1 MRILG
6 TMSGTS
12 MDGIDA
18 AVLETDGHVIAGFGA
33 SAFRPYTD
41 AERAALVAAQGRWP
55 GAPGVA
61 EAAAVVEAA
70 HAELLAGFG
79 AADAVAF
86 HGQTLAHDPGG
97 RGTHQAG
104 DGARLA
110 ALTGRTVVW
119 DFRSADVAAGGE
131 GAPLAPFYHFALA
144 QWLRAEA
151 PMAVLN
157 LGGVAN
163 VTWIDPTAAA
173 PERPGALI
181 ACDTGPA
188 NAPIDDLVRARCG
201 ADFDRDGALAG
212 AGRVDRAIL
221 DRFQAEPFLRR
232 PAPKSL
238 DRGAFGWLR
247 DAVAPLCVEDAAATL
262 TAICAAGVA
271 AAWPLFPAPP
281 RRLLVAGG
289 GRRNPALMGALA
301 DALPVPPEPVEAVG
315 LDGDMLEAQAFAY
328 LAARVLRGLPITAPG
343 TTGVTAPQT
352 GGRVDGPDDSAL
364 HPTGPVGASRHM
376 AALDPAERARPG
388 GEGSSSTGLQ

>member
-1 MRILG
+1 
-6 TMSGTS
+6 
-12 MDGIDA
+12 MDGIDM
-18 AVLETDGHVIAGFGA
+18 AVVETDGVDILSLGETRY
-33 SAFRPYTD
+33 RPYSD
-41 AERAALVAAQGRWP
+41 EEREVLRAALGTWP
-55 GAPGVA
+55 GDHRA
-61 EAAAVVEAA
+61 EAAARVVEAA
-70 HAELLAGFG
+70 HAKLVQGLGEV
-79 AADAVAF
+79 DALGF
-86 HGQTLAHDPGG
+86 HGQTLAHDPEN
-97 RGTHQAG
+97 RRTHQAG

-110 ALTGRTVVW
+110 KATGRMVIW
-119 DFRSADVAAGGE
+119 DFRSTDVEMGGQ

-221 DRFQAEPFLRR
+221 DRFRAEPFLRR

-238 DRGAFGWLR
+238 DRAAFGWLR

-388 GEGSSSTGLQ
+388 GEGLSSNGLQ